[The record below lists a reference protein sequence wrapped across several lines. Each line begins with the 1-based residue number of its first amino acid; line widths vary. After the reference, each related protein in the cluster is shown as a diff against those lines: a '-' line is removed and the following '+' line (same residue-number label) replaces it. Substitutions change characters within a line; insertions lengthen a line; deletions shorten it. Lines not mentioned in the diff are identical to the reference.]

1 MKTPVSLLLDEAH
14 QYYVSDFILPFYTG
28 TRKHGAGIKIFS
40 QSCNN
45 FPPNDI
51 DIFLSTAA
59 HLVAFGI
66 GSRDAERIAKDI
78 LLPLDRDLIKNVNR
92 DLYGPYGDT
101 QYWSIAE
108 QREHGIAEIMRQS
121 QRRLFWRVRT
131 ANDIRLY
138 LAETADQPKLTVPY
152 DDEMAYREASARHHA
167 PRQLPPPEQPQAL
180 TSLPKRKKKLL
191 SLKRKISF
199 LRAR

>member
-1 MKTPVSLLLDEAH
+1 M
-14 QYYVSDFILPFYTG
+14 
-28 TRKHGAGIKIFS
+28 FS

-51 DIFLSTAA
+51 DIFLATAA

-78 LLPLDRDLIKNVNR
+78 LLPRDRDLVKSDNR
-92 DLYGPYGDT
+92 DVYGPYGDT

-108 QREHGIAEIMRQS
+108 QREHGVAEIMRQS

-131 ANDIRLY
+131 ADDIRLY
-138 LAETADQPKLTVPY
+138 LAETADQPKLTVAHN
-152 DDEMAYREASARHHA
+152 DEMTYRAESARHHA
-167 PRQLPPPEQPQAL
+167 PLSQEQRQAL
-180 TSLPKRKKKLL
+180 LVPAKCRRAKNSRFSKIGERLFKL
-191 SLKRKISF
+191 R
-199 LRAR
+199 